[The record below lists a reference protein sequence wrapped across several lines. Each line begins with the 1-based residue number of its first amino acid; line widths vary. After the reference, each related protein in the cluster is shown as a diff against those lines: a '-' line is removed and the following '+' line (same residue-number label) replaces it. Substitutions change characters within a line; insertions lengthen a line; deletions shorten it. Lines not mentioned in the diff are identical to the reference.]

1 MTHPTKAIVG
11 TLLKDFVKVSGGR
24 SDGALY
30 TEKDLE
36 KTLDVTE
43 VIDFHQTVEVA
54 GIQVCQ
60 AAELLPTAMIGIPK
74 LKLTRGKIHS
84 LAFLQSTG
92 CSANATCLV
101 AQKASV
107 LYQSSNLPQ
116 VLVICRSQ
124 LTELVMSWG
133 LACLRWKLQA

>member
-60 AAELLPTAMIGIPK
+60 AAALLGQSSAGHTGADAFK
-74 LKLTRGKIHS
+74 GKIAS
-84 LAFLQSTG
+84 LAFFQ
-92 CSANATCLV
+92 
-101 AQKASV
+101 
-107 LYQSSNLPQ
+107 NLW
-116 VLVICRSQ
+116 LLCKSFLLHRAYRHI
-124 LTELVMSWG
+124 
-133 LACLRWKLQA
+133 

>member
-60 AAELLPTAMIGIPK
+60 AAALLG
-74 LKLTRGKIHS
+74 HS
-84 LAFLQSTG
+84 YDDT
-92 CSANATCLV
+92 
-101 AQKASV
+101 
-107 LYQSSNLPQ
+107 
-116 VLVICRSQ
+116 
-124 LTELVMSWG
+124 
-133 LACLRWKLQA
+133 

>member
-1 MTHPTKAIVG
+1 MHGMKTLLHIQGRVFMTHPTKAIVG

-54 GIQVCQ
+54 GIQVGSCCTQ
-60 AAELLPTAMIGIPK
+60 A
-74 LKLTRGKIHS
+74 
-84 LAFLQSTG
+84 
-92 CSANATCLV
+92 
-101 AQKASV
+101 
-107 LYQSSNLPQ
+107 
-116 VLVICRSQ
+116 
-124 LTELVMSWG
+124 
-133 LACLRWKLQA
+133 

>member
-1 MTHPTKAIVG
+1 MHKTLLHIQGRVFMTHPTKAIVG

-54 GIQVCQ
+54 GIQVGSCCTQ
-60 AAELLPTAMIGIPK
+60 A
-74 LKLTRGKIHS
+74 
-84 LAFLQSTG
+84 
-92 CSANATCLV
+92 
-101 AQKASV
+101 
-107 LYQSSNLPQ
+107 
-116 VLVICRSQ
+116 
-124 LTELVMSWG
+124 
-133 LACLRWKLQA
+133 

>member
-54 GIQVCQ
+54 GIQVCHT
-60 AAELLPTAMIGIPK
+60 AALLGHCSDGHTDADAYKG
-74 LKLTRGKIHS
+74 TSHS
-84 LAFLQSTG
+84 LAFLQTQWLPHKCGMPCCTESVQSHIV
-92 CSANATCLV
+92 CQICLR
-101 AQKASV
+101 S
-107 LYQSSNLPQ
+107 P
-116 VLVICRSQ
+116 VICR
-124 LTELVMSWG
+124 
-133 LACLRWKLQA
+133 